1 VTELA
6 PIAHGWIST
15 TGETGAQNYDE
26 FADEAEITR
35 IVEANPASM
44 LAVEMPHRTPEMQAA
59 GADRPRALRHGAERL
74 ARLKREGLLAEARE
88 FLVAYEIDAPTGRQL
103 GIGLMAPTAW
113 IWDAEENPTGR
124 IIRNEDVF
132 ADKVAYYA
140 DVIRALGH
148 LPSAVML
155 AAPDAD
161 GAVRGAVEEVV
172 RGRAPTVTSRDQR
185 ANEHR
190 VHVVTDAAG
199 QERLLAALEAKELLV
214 ADGNHRS
221 RAAQHVG
228 LDAFFTVVLSA
239 ETMHIDP
246 YHRAFRDLGT
256 SDEEF
261 LERVPGAGF
270 VVGEQGPIGLYSRSG
285 RTALTPQ
292 VEREQVPETL
302 PHQLVE
308 DRIVKSVLGW
318 DPGDDR
324 ITYVGGDYGEEYL
337 AAEVEAGR
345 FQVALAMPPV
355 TMRDFV
361 AVNERRL
368 RMPRKSTWF
377 TPKLR
382 AGLVVVELERQAKAE
397 RDEHDAGDPVERAP
411 DRGPA

>member
-1 VTELA
+1 MAELA

-44 LAVEMPHRTPEMQAA
+44 LGVEMPHRTPEMLAT
-59 GADRPRALRHGAERL
+59 GADRTRSLRHGAERL
-74 ARLKREGLLAEARE
+74 AGLKRDGLLAEARN

-113 IWDAEENPTGR
+113 IWDAEENPEGR

-140 DVIRALGH
+140 EVIHALGH

-161 GAVRGAVEEVV
+161 AAVRGAVEEVV
-172 RGRAPTVTSRDQR
+172 GGREPAVTSRDHR
-185 ANEHR
+185 GAEHR
-190 VHVVTDAAG
+190 VHVVSDAIE
-199 QERLLAALEAKELLV
+199 QERLLAALERKELLV

-228 LDAFFTVVLSA
+228 LEAFFAVALSA

-256 SDEEF
+256 TDEE
-261 LERVPGAGF
+261 LVDRARGAGF
-270 VVGEQGPIGLYSRSG
+270 DVGEQGTIGLYSRSG
-285 RTALTPQ
+285 RYGLTPQ

-302 PHQLVE
+302 PHQLIE
-308 DRIVKSVLGW
+308 DRIVRGILGW
-318 DPGDDR
+318 DPGDPR
-324 ITYVGGDYGEEYL
+324 IAYVGGDYGEEYL
-337 AAEVEAGR
+337 AAEVDAGR

-361 AVNERRL
+361 AVNERRM

-382 AGLVVVELERQAKAE
+382 AGLVVVEREPEAE
-397 RDEHDAGDPVERAP
+397 RDERDARDPVERAP
-411 DRGPA
+411 DRGSA

>member
-1 VTELA
+1 VPELA
-6 PIAHGWIST
+6 PIAHAWIST

-26 FADEAEITR
+26 FADEAEITQ

-44 LAVEMPHRTPEMQAA
+44 LGVEMPHRTPEMVAA
-59 GADRPRALRHGAERL
+59 GADQPRSLAYGAEHL
-74 ARLKREGLLAEARE
+74 ERLKADGLLAPAHD
-88 FLVAYEIDAPTGRQL
+88 FLAAYEIDAPTGRQL

-113 IWDAEENPTGR
+113 IWDEELNPTGR
-124 IIRNEDVF
+124 IVRNEDVF
-132 ADKVAYYA
+132 ADKVEYYA
-140 DVIRALGH
+140 DVIRALRH

-155 AAPDAD
+155 ASPDAD
-161 GAVRGAVEEVV
+161 GIVRGAVEDVV
-172 RGRAPTVTSRDQR
+172 RGREPTVANRDQR
-185 ANEHR
+185 GNEHR
-190 VHVVTDAAG
+190 VHVVTGTRG
-199 QERLLAALEAKELLV
+199 QDRLLAALDTKELLV

-228 LDAFFTVVLSA
+228 LDAFFAVVLSA

-246 YHRAFRDLGT
+246 YHRAFRDLGM

-261 LERVPGAGF
+261 LDRVRGAGF
-270 VVGEQGPIGLYSRSG
+270 DLGEEGTIGLYSRSG
-285 RTALTPQ
+285 RHAVTPK
-292 VEREQVPETL
+292 VEREHVPETL

-308 DRIVKSVLGW
+308 DRIVRGVLGW

-337 AAEVEAGR
+337 AAEVDAGR

-355 TMRDFV
+355 TMADFV
-361 AVNERRL
+361 AVNEQRM

-382 AGLVVVELERQAKAE
+382 AGLVVVEL
-397 RDEHDAGDPVERAP
+397 
-411 DRGPA
+411 